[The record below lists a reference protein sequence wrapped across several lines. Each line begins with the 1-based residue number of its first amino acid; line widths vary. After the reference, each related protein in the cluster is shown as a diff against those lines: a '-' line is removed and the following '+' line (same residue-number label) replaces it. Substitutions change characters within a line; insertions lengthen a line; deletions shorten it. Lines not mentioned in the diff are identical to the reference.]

1 MGIVQ
6 LTVFARSD
14 MGRVRKNNEDSF
26 MVTDLDSGERVEDA
40 GAQTAFDVRK
50 LGILMVVSDGM
61 GGHAAGEVAS
71 ALVVDSL
78 RKSLGSAGADE
89 PSMQRLIDS
98 AVKRANSDVFEAARE
113 TRKKG
118 MGATLTAILVHHD
131 EAYVAEVGD
140 SRAYLLR
147 SGRLRQITKD
157 QSFVQ
162 LLVDAGAITPEQA
175 KVSDR
180 KNVILQGMGLQE
192 DVQVSIGR
200 VRLRRGDR
208 LLICCDGLSNLVH
221 DAELRDLLQTPDLA
235 TACNRMVDLANER
248 GGDDNITAIVAA
260 LDGVGL
266 PVPPPDESVTE
277 TFDVLQE
284 FSHDGKSTSQ
294 RPAANKAAT
303 PHAIEPPAPPAGE
316 PQAPSVPPPP
326 STDSPPS
333 SPWPLLGA
341 VVTLIAVIAFVFW
354 SLR

>member
-14 MGRVRKNNEDSF
+14 VGRVRKNNEDSF
-26 MVTDLDSGERVEDA
+26 MVTDLDTGARVEEA
-40 GAQTAFDVRK
+40 GAQTSFDVRER
-50 LGILMVVSDGM
+50 GILMVVSDGM

-78 RKSLGSAGADE
+78 RKSLGEPGADE
-89 PSMQRLIDS
+89 SSMQRLIDS
-98 AVKRANSDVFEAARE
+98 AVKRANTDVFEAARE

-147 SGRLRQITKD
+147 AGRLRQITKD

-175 KVSDR
+175 KVSER

-200 VRLRRGDR
+200 LRLRRGDR
-208 LLICCDGLSNLVH
+208 LLICCDGLSNLVN
-221 DAELRDLLQTPDLA
+221 DDELRDLLNTLDLTA
-235 TACNRMVDLANER
+235 ACNRMVDLANER
-248 GGDDNITAIVAA
+248 GGDDNITAIVAS
-260 LDGVGL
+260 LDGAGL
-266 PVPPPDESVTE
+266 PVPGPDETVTQ
-277 TFDVLQE
+277 TFEVLQE
-284 FSHDGKSTSQ
+284 FEQGGKKTSE
-294 RPAANKAAT
+294 RPPAR
-303 PHAIEPPAPPAGE
+303 ESAPPAVVVE
-316 PQAPSVPPPP
+316 AAPAAPSPPDELEAP
-326 STDSPPS
+326 SDSG
-333 SPWPLLGA
+333 SPWPLLVA
-341 VVTLIAVIAFVFW
+341 VVTLIGVMGFVIWFL
-354 SLR
+354 LR